1 MLTTDNQVPYL
12 IEKSATAFK
21 MHTEP
26 PPQYFFLSINT
37 SGALKFNK
45 KGTLPLDSTKGI
57 EYGKE

>member
-1 MLTTDNQVPYL
+1 ML
-12 IEKSATAFK
+12 
-21 MHTEP
+21 TEP